1 MCVCVCV
8 SARVRYYSEDLEAIW
23 ERVEEE
29 DTQTEKEER
38 KNFQQT
44 FQNENEKRI
53 LII

>member
-1 MCVCVCV
+1 MCVCV

-29 DTQTEKEER
+29 DTQKRKRNEKIFN
-38 KNFQQT
+38 KLF